1 MQLPELDIA
10 DSAAAG
16 DVDVGV
22 GVEADAADVA
32 AVALSGV
39 RRGHRRRS
47 RRRALPEVD
56 GAARSRL

>member
-1 MQLPELDIA
+1 MLDIA

-22 GVEADAADVA
+22 DADAVPAVDV
-32 AVALSGV
+32 SGV
-39 RRGHRRRS
+39 RS